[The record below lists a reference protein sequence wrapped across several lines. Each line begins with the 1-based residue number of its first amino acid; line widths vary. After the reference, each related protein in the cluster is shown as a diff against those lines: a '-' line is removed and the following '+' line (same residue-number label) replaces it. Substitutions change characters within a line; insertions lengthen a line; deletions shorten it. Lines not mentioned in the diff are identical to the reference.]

1 MAFLF
6 DGFPEAN
13 LSVRRYAFANFDGY
27 CQHVLQMD
35 SVLKCMEG
43 TSLGVQSPGLCAPNS
58 GGLGSIPGQETR
70 PHVPQLRPGTTK
82 EIYILKYIHKLLES
96 KTQSILFISRST
108 APKSVSCHVIDTH

>member
-43 TSLGVQSPGLCAPNS
+43 TSLGVQSPGLCAPNA
-58 GGLGSIPGQETR
+58 GGLGSIPGQGTR
-70 PHVPQLRPGTTK
+70 FHMLQLSSHATTK
-82 EIYILKYIHKLLES
+82 TWHSQINK
-96 KTQSILFISRST
+96 
-108 APKSVSCHVIDTH
+108 